1 MVATELQKDA
11 IRELMNISV
20 GRAAGMLNTL
30 ITKHLTL
37 FVPESKLIISSEIE
51 PEISHLNHDTLSCVT
66 MPFKNGLSGSAKMIF
81 PWADAEK
88 LVNLFSNENL
98 VSDNFEEVR
107 AAILSEIGN
116 IVLNSLMG
124 TLSNLFNYSLK
135 YQVPSYSE
143 GWFNTIFELDNID
156 DNSIVLI
163 AKTQFL
169 IDDLKIF
176 GDLLIFIELNSFEL
190 LIEKIEYF
198 AQNYGSY

>member
-1 MVATELQKDA
+1 MLATELQKDA
-11 IRELMNISV
+11 IRELINICV

-37 FVPESKLIISSEIE
+37 FVPESKLITPSEIAS
-51 PEISHLNHDTLSCVT
+51 EIIHFNSDTLSCVT
-66 MPFKNGLSGSAKMIF
+66 MSFKNGISGNAKMIF

-88 LVNLFSNENL
+88 LVNLFTNENL
-98 VSDNFEEVR
+98 VNDNFEEVR

-116 IVLNSLMG
+116 IVLNTLMG
-124 TLSNLFNYSLK
+124 SISNLFNSSLK

-143 GWFNTIFELDNID
+143 GWFNTIFELDSI
-156 DNSIVLI
+156 DNSSIILI

-176 GDLLIFIELNSFEL
+176 GDLFIFIELNSIEL
-190 LIEKIEYF
+190 LLQKIEYF
-198 AQNYGSY
+198 AKNYGNY